1 MKKTSIF
8 LLGLITLFV
17 FSLEAKSNPPAG
29 MPDVAKTF
37 EQGDFVLNVGLGL
50 GSTLYTGS
58 YYTNSFPAISASVEY
73 GVMDDI
79 IVEKMTLG
87 VGGIIGYSASKTK
100 YSYFSEDYG
109 WKYSYLTL
117 GLRGAMHYPLVENF
131 DVHAGVI
138 LGFNVISSNYYG
150 DDTYA
155 SSYSAESSSPI
166 AGAYIGGRYYFTP
179 NIAAMAEL
187 GYGISVLNIGLAFK
201 F

>member
-1 MKKTSIF
+1 MKKTFIF

-17 FSLEAKSNPPAG
+17 FSIEAKSTPPAG
-29 MPDVAKTF
+29 MPNIAKTF
-37 EQGDFVLNVGLGL
+37 EQGDFVLNVGFGL

-58 YYTNSFPAISASVEY
+58 YYTTKFPPLSASVEY

-87 VGGIIGYSASKTK
+87 VGGIIGYSSSKYR
-100 YSYFSEDYG
+100 YSSLNYG
-109 WKYSYLTL
+109 WDYSYLTI

-138 LGFNVISSNYYG
+138 LGFNVISNSYYG
-150 DDTYA
+150 DNTYVGSNSAA
-155 SSYSAESSSPI
+155 SSAPI